1 VDGGMTGSITRRH
14 TWFLIVLIC
23 FTSLSSVDPAF
34 SNDFNSNSKPSTAS
48 DSGEGGGFS
57 TRIVGGSSIS
67 ISQAPWQV
75 ALIDLQKANNYQG
88 QFCGGSLISAQWVL
102 TAAHCVVSS
111 SNGSLVPVSRLGIQ
125 VGSATLSINQLSA
138 LSVERIVVHP
148 SYRSNSYNHDI
159 ALVKLSSPVQLRTGS
174 VEAIPLVRGPVPH
187 NSPGFVTG
195 WGQTGMTTSSGYV
208 FSSRF
213 PTVLEGVGVYVA
225 DSGCWGEAPSG
236 FVSSIMLCAGSYGWN
251 EDTCQGDSGGPLAV
265 SLAGTNYLAG
275 VTSWGYGCAWLSP
288 GVYTKVS
295 NYVQWIDQN
304 SVVDFSSASTP
315 TISGFAVVGQT
326 LTANPGSWDPDP
338 DFSYQWLSSNRVIS
352 GATGSTYLVKSSDLR
367 KSITVRVT
375 ATKAGYAATPA
386 VSAATSVVTAT
397 MPFGTSS
404 TPTITGSTIVGQ
416 TLTVDTGS
424 WDPSPSF
431 TYQWLSNNRA
441 IRSATNPTYTAQAA
455 DLGKQIS
462 VRVVAKL
469 SGYTTATLT
478 SNQTAAITPGI
489 PFDSTATPTISGFA
503 VVGQT
508 LTANPGSWDPDPDFS
523 YQWLSSNRV
532 ISGATGSTYLVKS
545 SDLRKS
551 ITVRV
556 TATKAGYAATP
567 AVSAATS
574 VVTATMPFGTSSTP
588 TITGSTIVG
597 QTLTVD
603 TGSWDPS
610 PSFTY
615 QWLSNNRAI
624 RSATNP
630 TYTAQA
636 ADLGKQ
642 ISVRVVAKLSGY
654 TTATLT
660 SNQTAA
666 ITPGIP

>member
-1 VDGGMTGSITRRH
+1 MDGGMTGSITRRH
-14 TWFLIVLIC
+14 TWFLIALIL

-34 SNDFNSNSKPSTAS
+34 SNDFNSNSKPSIAS

-75 ALIDLQKANNYQG
+75 ALIDLQKANNYAG

-111 SNGSLVPVSRLGIQ
+111 SSGLLFPAPRLGIQ
-125 VGSATLSINQLSA
+125 VGSATLSTNQLSA
-138 LSVERIVVHP
+138 LTVERIVVHP

-159 ALVKLSSPVQLRTGS
+159 ALVKLSAPVELTLGS

-187 NSPGFVTG
+187 YSPGFVSG
-195 WGQTGMTTSSGYV
+195 WGQTGMTTPWGDVYDY
-208 FSSRF
+208 RF
-213 PTVLEGVGVYVA
+213 PSVLEGAVVFVS
-225 DSGCWGEAPSG
+225 DPGCWGQPPRGFNPSLM
-236 FVSSIMLCAGSYGWN
+236 VCAGTDGWWQ
-251 EDTCQGDSGGPLAV
+251 DTCQGDSGGPLAV
-265 SLAGTNYLAG
+265 LLSGTNYLAG
-275 VTSWGYGCAWLSP
+275 VTSWGYGCAWADP

-295 NYVQWIDQN
+295 NYVQWIDQYN
-304 SVVDFSSASTP
+304 FLDFSSAATP

-326 LTANPGSWDPDP
+326 LTATPGSWDPDP
-338 DFSYQWLSSNRVIS
+338 DFSYQWLASNRVIS

-375 ATKAGYAATPA
+375 ATKAGYAATPSL
-386 VSAATSVVTAT
+386 SAATSVVTAT
-397 MPFGTSS
+397 MPFRTAP

-441 IRSATNPTYTAQAA
+441 IRSATNPTYTPQAA

-469 SGYTTATLT
+469 SGYTTSTLT

-508 LTANPGSWDPDPDFS
+508 LTATPGSWDPDPDFS
-523 YQWLSSNRV
+523 YQWLASNRV

-567 AVSAATS
+567 SLSAATS
-574 VVTATMPFGTSSTP
+574 VVTATMPFRTAPTP

-630 TYTAQA
+630 TYTPQA

-654 TTATLT
+654 TTSTLT

-666 ITPGIP
+666 ISGF